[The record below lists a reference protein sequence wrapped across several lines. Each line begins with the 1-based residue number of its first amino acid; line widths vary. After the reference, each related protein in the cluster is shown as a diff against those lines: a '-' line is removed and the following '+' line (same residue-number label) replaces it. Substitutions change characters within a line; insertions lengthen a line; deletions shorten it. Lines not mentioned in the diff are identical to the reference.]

1 MDLEF
6 NNLPL
11 HLKYTSIYLFIKV
24 ILNPYSDKFPN
35 SVYIR
40 TAGFCAQVLMG
51 GGGSALTPRTETTIL
66 VASFL

>member
-6 NNLPL
+6 NNLPP

-51 GGGSALTPRTETTIL
+51 GGEDQP
-66 VASFL
+66 